1 VDAQILTL
9 DKEERKMSLGIKQMQ
24 EDPWFFERRQS
35 LYALRKAVR
44 DNQVPLLDFDTSTQ
58 ELIAELKMS

>member
-1 VDAQILTL
+1 MQATILNTTRDRNDDL
-9 DKEERKMSLGIKQMQ
+9 NNVAKMQ

-35 LYALRKAVR
+35 LYALHKAVQN
-44 DNQVPLLDFDTSTQ
+44 NQVPLLDFDTSTQ